1 MVSYEEIIFS
11 FVAFIGSAGII
22 GASLTYYFDKRKQIE
37 FRMQTYK
44 ETRYLA
50 IISLMKTVL
59 KPSDF
64 KYVYL
69 HRPDL
74 KSMEDLKNEIETEW
88 YNSFMFASDEV
99 IRTMKA
105 FIKTPTALTYG
116 KVLLA
121 IGKDMWKKK
130 TEFKAEEIKL

>member
-1 MVSYEEIIFS
+1 MSYEEIILS
-11 FVAFIGSAGII
+11 VVAFIGSAGII
-22 GASLTYYFDKRKQIE
+22 GASLTYYFDKRKHIE

-44 ETRYLA
+44 ENRYLA
-50 IISLMKTVL
+50 IILLMKTVL

-64 KYVYL
+64 KYLYL

-88 YNSFMFASDEV
+88 YNSFMFASDDV
-99 IRTMKA
+99 IKAMKH
-105 FIKTPTALTYG
+105 FIKIPTDLTYG
-116 KVLLA
+116 TVLLA

-130 TEFKAEEIKL
+130 TGFKAEEINL